1 MSANEKQRLHPSVER
16 LYAIGKD
23 HGDNAP
29 AQVARSINVSDQT
42 LHNWEKRGV
51 SRDGA
56 NKAGRAY
63 GCDPLVILD
72 GPLSQANGVQP
83 IFTKERR
90 ASDDVMALQVGLE
103 SLIVAVM
110 QRAPGSAKA
119 FLDDVHRIAKE
130 AHFSPE
136 HGFLG
141 GLVEI
146 ARGVQSAEEVAAQ
159 ALQHAD
165 SARRTKRGK

>member
-1 MSANEKQRLHPSVER
+1 MTRKGASVLHPSIER
-16 LYAIGKD
+16 LYEVGREHD
-23 HGDNAP
+23 DSSP
-29 AQVARSINVSDQT
+29 AKVARRLNISIQT
-42 LHNWEKRGV
+42 LKNWETRGI
-51 SRDGA
+51 SKDGA
-56 NKAGRAY
+56 NKAGRVY
-63 GCDPLVILD
+63 ECDPLAILD
-72 GPLSQANGVQP
+72 GPLPQTPIAQP

-90 ASDDVMALQVGLE
+90 ASDDVTALQVGLE

-130 AHFSPE
+130 AHFSIE
-136 HGFLG
+136 QGFLG

-159 ALQHAD
+159 ALQRAD